1 MQDECLEYLKM
12 KSRSNPRPVAVILG
26 TRPEIIKLSAL
37 IRLLEKS
44 SQPYVLLHTGQHY
57 SYEMDRVF
65 FKELELPEPKY
76 QLSVHQ
82 TPSTGHG
89 HHVGRMLPDLEKI
102 FLKEMPHTV
111 LVQGDT
117 NTVLAGALIAS
128 KISGM
133 KLGHVEAGLRS
144 YDREMPEEVNRI
156 MTDHV
161 SDYLFAPTLGAR
173 KILRREGIPDKKIFM
188 TGNTIVDAVLQN
200 LSIAKKKSRKLPYGL
215 GEKDDFIL
223 LTLHRQENV
232 DDKKRLASILRGLEK
247 VSAHFK
253 MPIVFPAHPRTVKM
267 LHHFG
272 LSLPKGVGAHAPVGF
287 LDFLRLEAAA
297 RLILSDSGG
306 VQEESCI
313 LRVPCVTLRTSTER
327 PETVEVG
334 ANAIAGYRPENILKC
349 SRRMIRLKR
358 SWKNPFGDGHASE
371 RILQIVETHRLS

>member
-1 MQDECLEYLKM
+1 M
-12 KSRSNPRPVAVILG
+12 RSKNNRTGPIAVLLG

-37 IRLLEKS
+37 IRLLETS
-44 SQPYVLLHTGQHY
+44 RRRYVLLHTGQHY
-57 SYEMDRVF
+57 SYEMDRLF
-65 FKELELPEPKY
+65 FKELELPEPKH

-82 TPSTGHG
+82 APSTGHG
-89 HHVGRMLPDLEKI
+89 HHVGRMLPQLENI
-102 FLKEMPHTV
+102 LLQERPHTL

-128 KISGM
+128 KIGGM

-144 YDREMPEEVNRI
+144 YDRGMPEEINRI

-161 SDYLFAPTLGAR
+161 SDYLFAPTPGSR
-173 KILRREGIPDKKIFM
+173 KILRQEGIPDKKIFM

-200 LSIAKKKSRKLPYGL
+200 LRIAKKRAQKLPYGL

-232 DDKKRLASILRGLEK
+232 DDKKRLAAILSGLER
-247 VSAHFK
+247 VCAHFK
-253 MPIVFPAHPRTVKM
+253 MPIIFPAHPRTVKM
-267 LHHFG
+267 LRHFG
-272 LSLPKGVGAHAPVGF
+272 FSLPKGVQAHEPAGF

-297 RLILSDSGG
+297 RLILTDSGG
-306 VQEESCI
+306 VQEEGCI

-334 ANAIAGYRPENILKC
+334 ANVIAGYRPENILKC
-349 SRRMIRLKR
+349 SRSMIGKKR
-358 SWKNPFGDGHASE
+358 VWKNPFGDGRSSE
-371 RILQIVETHRLS
+371 RILRVVESGHNR